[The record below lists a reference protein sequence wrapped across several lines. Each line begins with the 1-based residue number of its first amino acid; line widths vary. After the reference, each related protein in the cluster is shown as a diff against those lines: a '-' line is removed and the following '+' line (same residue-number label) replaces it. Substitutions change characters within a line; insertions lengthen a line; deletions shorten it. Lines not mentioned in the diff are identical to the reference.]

1 MTTIVAIQGDDWVLV
16 ATDSRI
22 SSFDGSG
29 MATQSSTL
37 SAGTSKVAQNGKYL
51 LGAAGDVRAIN
62 LLHHA
67 LQPPAPPPN
76 LAGRKLD
83 AFITTRFIPAMR
95 ECFETHGYATPDNDD
110 KQHIAE
116 HASTVLVVVNAH
128 AYVVDGDYSWA
139 TDTSGIYAIGSG
151 AAYAL
156 GAIHALR
163 NGRTIDTPQQAN
175 NLPPRPSPSPA
186 GSTPTPEHPSRP
198 TRRRTKHHRG
208 TPHDAPP
215 ASTPETTRDDH
226 PPR

>member
-163 NGRTIDTPQQAN
+163 NGRTIDTPQQAK
-175 NLPPRPSPSPA
+175 NLATKALTIAGRLDPYTGTPVQTHTQTHETPPRN
-186 GSTPTPEHPSRP
+186 T
-198 TRRRTKHHRG
+198 TRR
-208 TPHDAPP
+208 
-215 ASTPETTRDDH
+215 TTRQHARNDK
-226 PPR
+226 R

>member
-1 MTTIVAIQGDDWVLV
+1 VVGVTTIVAIQGDDWVLV

-110 KQHIAE
+110 KQHMAE

-128 AYVVDGDYSWA
+128 AYIVDGDYSWA

-151 AAYAL
+151 APYAL

-163 NGRTIDTPQQAN
+163 NGRTIDTPQQAK
-175 NLPPRPSPSPA
+175 NLATKALTITGRLDPYTGTPVQTHTQTHETPPRN
-186 GSTPTPEHPSRP
+186 T
-198 TRRRTKHHRG
+198 TRR
-208 TPHDAPP
+208 
-215 ASTPETTRDDH
+215 TTHQHARNDK
-226 PPR
+226 R